1 MEYVDNIL
9 STVGN
14 TPLVLLSKVVDG
26 IESKVFIKNEASNPT
41 GSISDRTASYI
52 LENLKQK
59 NLLKEGGTLIIS
71 LVANTAISIVALA
84 IKQGFKVTSV
94 ITDKESEEKISILK
108 AFGSEVIICPN
119 DLPSSSVHSKN
130 SVASRL
136 QKRTANSWMIDENA
150 SLLFIKAY
158 YDTLAKELYTQVE
171 GKLNHLVVPVNT
183 GATICGLAKY
193 IKEKDASV
201 KIWGVDAYG
210 SVLKKYFD
218 SGIFDE
224 NEAYPNEIEG
234 VGATLI
240 NNNIDF
246 SEVDG
251 FVKVSDKESAMQT
264 LALASKEGLMLGIS
278 SGAAIGA
285 LHKLK
290 QHFSDTDTVVVV
302 APDSGNRYLSKVY
315 NEAWR
320 RSRGFIEKP
329 ASVASDLVKDPSAD
343 VISVKTSEL
352 VTHAVARMRK
362 YKISQ
367 IPVVDSHG
375 FVGSIDE
382 MSLFSAYLDDHR
394 KYDTPISEIMNPPF
408 PIVNS
413 FTSVEE
419 IAGLIRKGNTAV
431 IVALDN
437 EKHGIITKSDVIS
450 HLQ

>member
-1 MEYVDNIL
+1 MKYVDNIL

-14 TPLVLLSKVVDG
+14 TPLVLLTKVVDG
-26 IESKVFIKNEASNPT
+26 IESKVFMKNEASNPT

-59 NLLKEGGTLIIS
+59 NLLKEGGTLVIS

-84 IKQGFKVTSV
+84 VKQGFNVISV
-94 ITDKESEEKISILK
+94 ITDKESDEKVSMLK
-108 AFGSEVIICPN
+108 AFGSEVVICPN
-119 DLPSSSVHSKN
+119 DVPSSNVHSKN
-130 SVASRL
+130 TVASRL
-136 QKRTANSWMIDENA
+136 QKRTSNSWLIDENA

-210 SVLKKYFD
+210 SVIKKYFD

-285 LHKLK
+285 LQQLK